1 MILNTIHHIAIICP
15 DKDEALHFYHD
26 ILGFPIIRSNF
37 RQGRQDWKID
47 LRINE
52 TTELELFI
60 MSDRPA
66 RVTDTEAY
74 GLRHLAFA
82 VSSVADTV
90 VELENAGIP
99 WEPVRF
105 DAYTGKPMTF
115 FRDPDGW
122 PIEIHE

>member
-1 MILNTIHHIAIICP
+1 MILNTIHHIAIICS

-47 LRINE
+47 LQIND

-60 MSDRPA
+60 MANRPA
-66 RVTDTEAY
+66 RVSNPEAY
-74 GLRHLAFA
+74 GLQHLAFA
-82 VSSVADTV
+82 VSSVSDTV
-90 VELENAGIP
+90 AELENSGILC
-99 WEPVRF
+99 EPIRT

-115 FRDPDGW
+115 FRDPDGL